1 MRVASGLV
9 QHGEVQK
16 DLTKARSKLNSKEV
30 RDVLVR
36 IGMDF
41 DGEPSLFFGVLLTA
55 YGSADSRLADVTGRV
70 AGLLFDEIRP
80 YEKWGLHPYFN
91 FTADPEHF
99 SGDGWV

>member
-1 MRVASGLV
+1 MRVAGGLV
-9 QHGEVQK
+9 HQGEVQK
-16 DLTKARSKLNSKEV
+16 ALTKARSKLNPKEV
-30 RDVLVR
+30 RDVRVR
-36 IGMDF
+36 IGTDF

-70 AGLLFDEIRP
+70 AALLFEEIQP

-91 FTADPEHF
+91 FTADQAHF

>member
-1 MRVASGLV
+1 MPFAFVPESFSSSP
-9 QHGEVQK
+9 EYPP
-16 DLTKARSKLNSKEV
+16 KEV
-30 RDVLVR
+30 RDVRVR
-36 IGMDF
+36 IGTDF

-70 AGLLFDEIRP
+70 AALLFDEIQP

-91 FTADPEHF
+91 FTADQAHF